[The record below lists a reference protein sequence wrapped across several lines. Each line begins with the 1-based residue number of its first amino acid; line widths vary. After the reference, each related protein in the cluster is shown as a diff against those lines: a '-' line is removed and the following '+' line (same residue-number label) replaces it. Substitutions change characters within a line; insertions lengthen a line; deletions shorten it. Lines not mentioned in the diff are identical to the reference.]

1 MKITTKMILEKYPCE
16 EWDKKRIK
24 KYIGRGKSLS
34 DILAISGV
42 KASDKIWC
50 ATRFL
55 PDNVNREFAIWCA
68 RRCKT
73 NIKEITNY
81 IDVIEKFYEG
91 KATPAELKTA
101 QKAADRAANT
111 PEAHNHIAVCWAAQR
126 APQRVAQRAAYWAAN
141 MIDGASAPYWAV
153 CRAEQVKERN
163 AQLKKLKELIAEAE
177 K

>member
-1 MKITTKMILEKYPCE
+1 MILEKYPCE

-111 PEAHNHIAVCWAAQR
+111 PEAHNHIAVCWAAF
-126 APQRVAQRAAYWAAN
+126 WAA
-141 MIDGASAPYWAV
+141 DGAAATAARWAADAAAERTWAALSAA
-153 CRAEQVKERN
+153 AGAADGKERN
-163 AQLKKLKELIAEAE
+163 AQLKKLEELIAEAE